1 MSLSPLVKSQETRHG
16 HSLFHWL
23 STLFAKVCP
32 NKQSKDGA
40 EGSDHWARRTEKTSS
55 VQKKMPAAM
64 AARWLAV
71 CVNNSTMTSECRFVL
86 CLPARLPACQPASLP
101 ATPLRSFQASPI
113 NLIGRLHAAAYV
125 PATCSSSRR
134 HTLTSPMPEHLAL
147 LHNVP
152 DSIAIDLVWLRCK
165 RVYK

>member
-1 MSLSPLVKSQETRHG
+1 MSLSPLVKSQETRHD
-16 HSLFHWL
+16 HSLFLWL
-23 STLFAKVCP
+23 STLVS
-32 NKQSKDGA
+32 KQTIKGWSWKIW
-40 EGSDHWARRTEKTSS
+40 SLSTMHWK
-55 VQKKMPAAM
+55 QKKMRAAM

-86 CLPARLPACQPASLP
+86 CLPACLPACQP

-125 PATCSSSRR
+125 PATCSSRR
-134 HTLTSPMPEHLAL
+134 HTLISPMPEHLAL
-147 LHNVP
+147 LPNVP
-152 DSIAIDLVWLRCK
+152 DSIAIDVVWLRCK